1 MRGGSIFGG
10 LDASAA
16 ASHFTPTI
24 PTLVDLSS
32 PMQRTRG
39 RVSRP
44 PRHQPP
50 AKTPQAASVGV
61 HGYDVLAAEFGV
73 RPSSRLAASAARSP
87 DASRVAVHHSPRL
100 SAAAAASVK
109 GSNLASSPRESDD
122 GGDSVTASQVLL
134 SPPPP
139 RTVSY
144 VCDWA
149 QAIRCEYPTLKPL
162 PCQRDGCQNT
172 RLVHHLCQSAWERR
186 EGYDDTVARYC
197 CLHHPDY
204 KYRGAPPKED
214 ASVARAQDV
223 LSKARVVNV
232 ESQLTTVGID
242 VLLSDGVG
250 GSADDNGSRG
260 DNSED
265 SESVGDVAGGKEV
278 GGGAAYVELPPFQI
292 TDYTADTYDVHE
304 RTAHFME
311 RRPISAVNRTAVE
324 AVYMV
329 EALTMVRSM
338 KTMRKP
344 EIAAKLQAKYKE
356 LIQSIPLER
365 FSDMTLKMMMETK
378 YYRAKGTSADGLLTK
393 ANEVLKNVRVMAA
406 GIQGIGTPLHQIPSG
421 RSLTDMRNQFILS
434 KWSEAN
440 GTVYVPSND
449 DENLIAEVADGWW
462 LLSPNTHLL
471 LAVLVHRSNPDIIAD
486 PTTVPT
492 GTTREILRKDSQH
505 SLRERREK
513 DKIVELHTMGRQK
526 TEELM
531 LKTKAELMAQ
541 SVDSGTIEQVKEQ
554 LSLLSQ
560 FKDSFVKVRNGIDG
574 KGEEEFD
581 NNVNDLLGELPF
593 MKKRRTMICDGPSS
607 EVSNLGD
614 TPTTKTSN

>member
-61 HGYDVLAAEFGV
+61 HGYDVLAAEFDV
-73 RPSSRLAASAARSP
+73 RQSSRLSAASAAASS
-87 DASRVAVHHSPRL
+87 DAAHTAVHHSPRL
-100 SAAAAASVK
+100 SAAAAASGK
-109 GSNLASSPRESDD
+109 GSKVASSPCESDD

-197 CLHHPDY
+197 CRHHPDY

-223 LSKARVVNV
+223 LSKTRVVNV
-232 ESQLTTVGID
+232 ESQLTTEGVVESQLTTEGIN
-242 VLLSDGVG
+242 VLLSDGDG
-250 GSADDNGSRG
+250 GSGDDNGSSG
-260 DNSED
+260 DNSDDPEWVD
-265 SESVGDVAGGKEV
+265 DDAGGIEV
-278 GGGAAYVELPPFQI
+278 GGGVASVELPPFEI
-292 TDYTADTYDVHE
+292 TDYTSDTYDVHE

-311 RRPISAVNRTAVE
+311 RRPISAANRIAVE
-324 AVYMV
+324 YVYMI
-329 EALTMVRSM
+329 EALTTVRSM

-344 EIAAKLQAKYKE
+344 EIAAKVQAKYKE

-393 ANEVLKNVRVMAA
+393 ANEVLKNVRIMAA
-406 GIQGIGTPLHQIPSG
+406 GIQGIGTPLHKIPSG
-421 RSLTDMRNQFILS
+421 RSLMDMRNQFILS

-462 LLSPNTHLL
+462 LQSTSTHLL

-486 PTTVPT
+486 PTTVP
-492 GTTREILRKDSQH
+492 Q
-505 SLRERREK
+505 
-513 DKIVELHTMGRQK
+513 
-526 TEELM
+526 
-531 LKTKAELMAQ
+531 
-541 SVDSGTIEQVKEQ
+541 EQR
-554 LSLLSQ
+554 
-560 FKDSFVKVRNGIDG
+560 VR
-574 KGEEEFD
+574 F
-581 NNVNDLLGELPF
+581 
-593 MKKRRTMICDGPSS
+593 
-607 EVSNLGD
+607 
-614 TPTTKTSN
+614 

>member
-1 MRGGSIFGG
+1 MRGRSIFGG

-73 RPSSRLAASAARSP
+73 RQ
-87 DASRVAVHHSPRL
+87 SPRL
-100 SAAAAASVK
+100 SAASAAASPDAACVPVCHSPSLSAAATASGK
-109 GSNLASSPRESDD
+109 GSKLASSPRESDD

-144 VCDWA
+144 VCDWV

-172 RLVHHLCQSAWERR
+172 RLVHHLCQSAWEQR
-186 EGYDDTVARYC
+186 EGYEDMVARYC
-197 CLHHPDY
+197 CRHHPDY
-204 KYRGAPPKED
+204 KQYRGAPPKED
-214 ASVARAQDV
+214 ASVAHAQDV
-223 LSKARVVNV
+223 LSKARVVNI
-232 ESQLTTVGID
+232 ESQLTTAGID
-242 VLLSDGVG
+242 VFLSDGVG

-265 SESVGDVAGGKEV
+265 SEWVGSVAGGKEV
-278 GGGAAYVELPPFQI
+278 GGGAASVELFPFQI

-311 RRPISAVNRTAVE
+311 RRPISAANR
-324 AVYMV
+324 
-329 EALTMVRSM
+329 
-338 KTMRKP
+338 
-344 EIAAKLQAKYKE
+344 IAK
-356 LIQSIPLER
+356 
-365 FSDMTLKMMMETK
+365 
-378 YYRAKGTSADGLLTK
+378 
-393 ANEVLKNVRVMAA
+393 
-406 GIQGIGTPLHQIPSG
+406 GIGTPLHNIPSG
-421 RSLTDMRNQFILS
+421 RSLMDMRNQFILS
-434 KWSEAN
+434 KWSETN

-462 LLSPNTHLL
+462 LQSTSTHLL

-513 DKIVELHTMGRQK
+513 DKIVELHTTGRQK
-526 TEELM
+526 TEESM

-560 FKDSFVKVRNGIDG
+560 FKDSFVKVRNGING

-581 NNVNDLLGELPF
+581 NNVNDLHGELPF
-593 MKKRRTMICDGPSS
+593 MKKRRTMICDGPTSDI
-607 EVSNLGD
+607 SNLGD
-614 TPTTKTSN
+614 TPTTKSNK

>member
-44 PRHQPP
+44 PRHQRTSP
-50 AKTPQAASVGV
+50 AKTPKAARVGV

-73 RPSSRLAASAARSP
+73 RQSLRLSAASAAASP
-87 DASRVAVHHSPRL
+87 DAACTAVRHSP
-100 SAAAAASVK
+100 ATTAASGK
-109 GSNLASSPRESDD
+109 GSKLASSPHESDG

-139 RTVSY
+139 RTFAPSVSSY

-149 QAIRCEYPTLKPL
+149 QAIRCEYPHLKPL
-162 PCQRDGCQNT
+162 PCQRDGCQNM
-172 RLVHHLCQSAWERR
+172 RLVHHLCQSAWEQR
-186 EGYDDTVARYC
+186 EGYDDTLARYC
-197 CLHHPDY
+197 CLHHPNY

-223 LSKARVVNV
+223 LSKTRVVNV
-232 ESQLTTVGID
+232 ESQLTTEGVVESQLTTEGIN
-242 VLLSDGVG
+242 VLLSDGDG
-250 GSADDNGSRG
+250 GSGDDNGSSG
-260 DNSED
+260 DNSDDPEWVD
-265 SESVGDVAGGKEV
+265 DDAGGIEV
-278 GGGAAYVELPPFQI
+278 GGGVASVELPPFEI

-311 RRPISAVNRTAVE
+311 RRPISAANRIAVE

-344 EIAAKLQAKYKE
+344 EIAAKVQAKYKE

-393 ANEVLKNVRVMAA
+393 ATEVLKNVRIMAA
-406 GIQGIGTPLHQIPSG
+406 GIKGIGTPLHNIPSG
-421 RSLTDMRNQFILS
+421 RSLMDMRNQFILS

-449 DENLIAEVADGWW
+449 DENLIAEVADG
-462 LLSPNTHLL
+462 
-471 LAVLVHRSNPDIIAD
+471 
-486 PTTVPT
+486 
-492 GTTREILRKDSQH
+492 
-505 SLRERREK
+505 
-513 DKIVELHTMGRQK
+513 
-526 TEELM
+526 
-531 LKTKAELMAQ
+531 
-541 SVDSGTIEQVKEQ
+541 
-554 LSLLSQ
+554 
-560 FKDSFVKVRNGIDG
+560 
-574 KGEEEFD
+574 
-581 NNVNDLLGELPF
+581 
-593 MKKRRTMICDGPSS
+593 
-607 EVSNLGD
+607 
-614 TPTTKTSN
+614 